1 MQLASGLLL
10 HALHDQTL
18 LQARADDVW
27 PWANPPQYRWVTN
40 PANGDIIGRVPSP
53 GACEASMVVNNA
65 STAWLA
71 WRRSSAQQRAALLR
85 RWHDLVLIHAD
96 DLARIITSE
105 QGKPLGEAHGE
116 VIAGAAYLEWFAEE
130 AKRTGGE
137 TRTGD
142 SSAMRFITVRQPVGV
157 CAAITPWNFPLSMI
171 TRKVAPALA
180 AGCPVIVKPAEQTPL
195 TALALRELAHRA
207 GIPPGVFNVLT
218 ADAAE
223 SVAIGNM
230 LCSHAA
236 VQHISF
242 TGSTKVGRALM
253 RQVAP
258 GRKRLALELG
268 GHAPFIVFDD
278 ADFDAA
284 IQGAMSNKFRNA
296 GQTCVAANRLYVHD
310 RIYDRFLVALVKA
323 TRQLKVG
330 NGLERG
336 VSFGPLMHEHALQK
350 AERHVEDALN
360 KGARLLIGGGRLTI
374 GPHAHRFFQP
384 TVLADATADMLCARE
399 ETFGPIA
406 PVFRFQNEAEV
417 LLAANATEYGLAA
430 YLYSRDIGRIT
441 RMAEAL
447 EFGMVGINTGRLSSE
462 AAPFG
467 GIKQSGLGREGSRHG
482 ITEYLQ
488 WKTIC
493 LDPSSGGSGSAN
505 PGVPSSPASTAA
517 LA

>member
-1 MQLASGLLL
+1 MQLADGALLDGLR
-10 HALHDQTL
+10 DQTL
-18 LQARADDVW
+18 LQLRAGDLWSWV
-27 PWANPPQYRWVTN
+27 NPPKYRLVTN
-40 PANGDIIGRVPSP
+40 PANGDVIARVPCP
-53 GACEASMVVNNA
+53 GACEANKVVQAA
-65 STAWLA
+65 SIA
-71 WRRSSAQQRAALLR
+71 WRSWRLYSSGQRAALLR
-85 RWHDLVLIHAD
+85 RWHDLVLQSAD
-96 DLARIITSE
+96 DLALIITSA
-105 QGKPLGEAHGE
+105 QGKPLADAHGE

-130 AKRTGGE
+130 AKRIRGE
-137 TRTGD
+137 ILSDG
-142 SSAMRFITVRQPVGV
+142 SAMRSITVLQPIGV

-195 TALALRELAHRA
+195 TAMALSELARRA

-218 ADAAE
+218 ADATD
-223 SVAIGNM
+223 SVDIGSL

-236 VQHISF
+236 IKHISF
-242 TGSTKVGRALM
+242 TGSTEVGRALM
-253 RQVAP
+253 SQVAP
-258 GRKRLALELG
+258 GRKKLALELG

-284 IQGAMSNKFRNA
+284 VQGAMSNKFRNA

-310 RIYDRFLVALVKA
+310 RIYDEFLEALVQEA
-323 TRQLKVG
+323 RQLKVG
-330 NGLERG
+330 NGFESG
-336 VSFGPLMHEHALQK
+336 ISFGPLMHEDALQK
-350 AERHVEDALN
+350 AERHVEDALS
-360 KGARLLIGGGRLTI
+360 KGARLLIGGGRLKL
-374 GPHAHRFFQP
+374 GPHGHRFFQP

-417 LLAANATEYGLAA
+417 LFAANATEFGLAA

-447 EFGMVGINTGRLSSE
+447 EFGMVGVNTGRLSSE

-467 GIKQSGLGREGSRHG
+467 GVKQSGQGREGSRHG
-482 ITEYLQ
+482 IVEYLAS
-488 WKTIC
+488 KTIC
-493 LDPSSGGSGSAN
+493 LDAGLGYCSDAN
-505 PGVPSSPASTAA
+505 REMLRSPDATIV